1 MNFFKN
7 RVVYIILS
15 ALFLVSLTT
24 SCSKQKINLRSMS
37 PEDQFEY
44 AKKYFDDEDY
54 LKAKTQFTIVLLNNT
69 GNRITEKA
77 QFYLAETYFKL
88 KEYVLA
94 IAEYQK
100 LIRSMPQSD
109 YVDDAYYKIGL
120 CYYELAPGYALDQ
133 EYTQKAIA
141 QFEQFL
147 DDYPTSDLAP
157 EVQEK
162 LDISRKKLAKKEFK
176 AGELYRKMGY
186 YKAAVISFDA
196 VLKDYD
202 QLGFSDSALYWKGEC
217 YRKMKD
223 FNEARTAFL
232 ELVKSYPD
240 SDWAAK
246 GRQKLKRIQ
255 DEAAKSDESQ
265 S

>member
-1 MNFFKN
+1 MKFFKN
-7 RVVYIILS
+7 RVVHIILS
-15 ALFLVSLTT
+15 AVLFISLTS
-24 SCSKQKINLRSMS
+24 SCSKQKINLRSLS

-77 QFYLAETYFKL
+77 QFYLAESYFKL

-94 IAEYQK
+94 IAEYEK

-109 YVDDAYYKIGL
+109 YVDDAHYKIGL

-133 EYTQKAIA
+133 EYTLKSIA
-141 QFEQFL
+141 RFEQFL
-147 DDYPTSDLAP
+147 DDYPISDLAP
-157 EVQEK
+157 EVQQK

-186 YKAAVISFDA
+186 YKAAIISFDT
-196 VLKDYD
+196 VLKEYD

-223 FNEARTAFL
+223 LKEARTAFL
-232 ELVKSYPD
+232 ELVKSYPK
-240 SDWAAK
+240 SDWAEK
-246 GRQKLKRIQ
+246 GREKLKSIQ
-255 DEAAKSDESQ
+255 NETVESEASQ